1 MAKLKEMASVAELES
16 SCNFSTSPGYN
27 LQPQVLEVA
36 FLKLV
41 TFVYNAPK
49 FLQHAHI
56 NFHGSMQERVQ
67 YTFIFYLYTFSF
79 VLYILIA

>member
-1 MAKLKEMASVAELES
+1 MAKLKQTASVAQLES
-16 SCNFSTSPGYN
+16 SCNFSTSSGYN

-41 TFVYNAPK
+41 TVVYNAPK

-67 YTFIFYLYTFSF
+67 YTFIFLFIYF
-79 VLYILIA
+79 

>member
-1 MAKLKEMASVAELES
+1 MAKLKETASVAQLES
-16 SCNFSTSPGYN
+16 SCNFSTSSGYN

-41 TFVYNAPK
+41 TVVYNAPK

-67 YTFIFYLYTFSF
+67 HTFIFLFIYF
-79 VLYILIA
+79 

>member
-1 MAKLKEMASVAELES
+1 MAKFKETASVAQLES
-16 SCNFSTSPGYN
+16 SCNFSTSSGYN

-41 TFVYNAPK
+41 TVVYNAPK

-56 NFHGSMQERVQ
+56 NFHGSMQERAQ
-67 YTFIFYLYTFSF
+67 TLYTFSF